1 MINMKSGFEIFQ
13 QASQEIV
20 NPPEGV
26 MIPQWPI
33 FSQYTGGLRMNEF
46 TIFCG
51 ATGSGKTQFLANL
64 LVHLTSQGVKCFAA
78 PVETGPTDLA
88 RRMISVVCGRDV
100 NTGDPM
106 PISSFGASLQKNV
119 PMMENMV
126 FSTHDNRV
134 DIQEMIQMLKF
145 MNEKQGV
152 KVAVLD
158 NLNFFLKPTSAADAL
173 VEMDTAVHEFVMLA
187 KKIPIHIFLVMHP
200 RKTDGGKITSEF
212 DIKGSS
218 TAVQEASNI
227 LLMNR
232 LSEDQL
238 DGELNA
244 FCREFVFKKIR
255 KRGFYV
261 NDRFFM
267 KYQGGAYIEL
277 DKRNLGS
284 VQSSGSG
291 TKRGWVPASGNA

>member
-1 MINMKSGFEIFQ
+1 MINIKPGFDIFN
-13 QASQEIV
+13 QAAREIV
-20 NPPEGV
+20 NPPMGV
-26 MIPQWPI
+26 KVPAWKT
-33 FSQYTGGLRMNEF
+33 FSEYTGGLRMNEF

-51 ATGSGKTQFLANL
+51 ATGSGKTQFLANM

-78 PVETGPTDLA
+78 PVETGPTDMA
-88 RRMISVVCGRDV
+88 RRMISVVAGRDL
-100 NTGDPM
+100 NTGDPIPM
-106 PISSFGASLQKNV
+106 SSFKGALESSL
-119 PMMENMV
+119 PMMANMI

-134 DIQEMIQMLKF
+134 DIQEMIQILKY
-145 MNEKQGV
+145 MNEKEGV

-158 NLNFFLKPTSAADAL
+158 NLNFFLKPTSAADSL
-173 VEMDTAVHEFVMLA
+173 MEMDSAVHEFVMLA

-200 RKTDGGKITSEF
+200 RKTEHGKITSEF

-232 LSEDQL
+232 LDEAECNAGSGL
-238 DGELNA
+238 DP

-261 NDRFFM
+261 NRKFYM
-267 KYQGGAYIEL
+267 RYQGGSYVEIN
-277 DKRNLGS
+277 K
-284 VQSSGSG
+284 
-291 TKRGWVPASGNA
+291 